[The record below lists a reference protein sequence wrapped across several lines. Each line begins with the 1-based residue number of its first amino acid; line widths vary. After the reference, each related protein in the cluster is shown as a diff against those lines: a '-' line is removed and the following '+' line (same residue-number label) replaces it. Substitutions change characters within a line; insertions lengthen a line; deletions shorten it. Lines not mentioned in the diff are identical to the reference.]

1 MSIFKPWR
9 SKETFLRS
17 ISLPVLL
24 FISITSAAQDRCA
37 TVQYMKNLQQKNL
50 QLENENGFEQWLLNK
65 IQNRKKALD
74 TKRRQATTYQIPVVV
89 HVIHNGEA
97 IGTGANISE
106 AQILS
111 QIDVLNKD
119 YKRLNL
125 DAGNTPAE
133 FLPVAGGIDIE
144 FVMAKR
150 TPEGLATNGIVRVQG
165 SKSTW
170 SINDN
175 YELKSQSYWPAED
188 YMNIWVTRLS
198 ASYVGFAQFPVST
211 LPGLENSSNN
221 RLTDGVVID
230 HTAFGTIDAGSFDL
244 DPQYNKGRTATHE
257 VGHFLGLRH
266 IWGDDEDE
274 SDNCSGTD
282 YVNDTPNQQVSTSG
296 CPATMRASCGGN
308 NMYMNFLD
316 YTNDECMNMFTV
328 NQVARMVVVVENS
341 PRRESLLTSPGLL
354 DPAPVANDL
363 GIKTI
368 VSPGESICSAPETP
382 SIEIKNYGSNT
393 ITSAQIRLSLN
404 GSAAETKNL
413 VLNLAPQQSTEISF
427 NPVAVSS
434 GDSFFSFEILQ
445 TNGTTDGH
453 TDDNLLDITAQ
464 LVPSIG
470 LPFAEN
476 FSSLPPTWKIENP
489 DQLTTWQFKVAPNE
503 DPSNTAMYINFYDY
517 EDRYGEADALVT
529 PVFDLTT
536 APSAYL
542 AFDVA
547 YAVFQG
553 NNDGLR
559 VVALTDCQTIYQ
571 GTTVYEKMGAQLAT
585 APSTSVPFTPSD
597 NSQWRKEIIDLTA
610 FLGNKSVQ
618 LAFVGINDWGNNL
631 YLDKVAVITTSQED
645 IVLKSI
651 VSPTPVR
658 CENQVVPELKV
669 QNGGTVAITSFLVDI
684 VVNQGAPQIQEIN
697 VTIQPGEETIVT
709 LPEITLINGNNKL
722 SFTLSEPNDLID
734 INPSDNNRSTITI
747 VNNDSNVIPLRENF
761 DQNYE
766 WSIVNPSEGGL
777 WENVSTN
784 YNQSVYFN
792 SFANTTLGDEA
803 WLVSPVL
810 DFTNTSSASL
820 FFDVSYAFNSPHY
833 DQLRILTSKD
843 CGNSFDIVSFDE
855 GGEDLAVTASS
866 SSWLPIDSIEWTR
879 KFVNLNELAGEKNVR
894 LAFVVTNANGNNL
907 YLDNIEFFTSD
918 DPNPYPIDDLYL
930 IYGTNPQDPGSFY
943 ITFNLDETQPVNYE
957 IVDMMGRQ
965 IVYEQIESVLNQTYL
980 IDAGHTATGIYI
992 VRLKIG
998 EEYFS
1003 SKVYIGK
1010 N

>member
-1 MSIFKPWR
+1 MSIFKPWT

-17 ISLPVLL
+17 ILL
-24 FISITSAAQDRCA
+24 AVFIFLSIKSSAQDRCA
-37 TVQYMKNLQQKNL
+37 TVPYMKNLQQKNL
-50 QLENENGFEQWLLNK
+50 QFENENGFEQWLQNK

-74 TKRRQATTYQIPVVV
+74 TKRRQTTTYQVPVVV

-97 IGTGANISE
+97 IGTGTNISE

-119 YKRLNL
+119 YKRLNT
-125 DAGNTPAE
+125 DAVNTPSE
-133 FLPVAGGIDIE
+133 FLPVAGSIDIE

-165 SKSTW
+165 SKTTW

-188 YMNIWVTRLS
+188 YMNIWVTRLT

-211 LPGLENSSNN
+211 LPGLENSSHN

-230 HTAFGTIDAGSFDL
+230 YTAFGTVDAGNFNL

-257 VGHFLGLRH
+257 IGHFFGLRH
-266 IWGDDEDE
+266 IWGDDENE
-274 SDNCSGTD
+274 SDKCSGTD
-282 YVNDTPNQQVSTSG
+282 YVDDTPNQLVSTSG
-296 CPATMRASCGGN
+296 CPTTPRTSCGSN

-316 YTNDECMNMFTV
+316 YTNDACMNIFTMG
-328 NQVARMVVVVENS
+328 QAGRMVVVVENS
-341 PRRESLLTSPGLL
+341 PRRASLLTSTGLL

-368 VSPGESICSAPETP
+368 LSPGENICSTPETP
-382 SIEIKNYGSNT
+382 TIEIQNYGSNT

-404 GSAAETKNL
+404 GSPAETKNL

-427 NPVAVSS
+427 NPVAVSP
-434 GDSFFSFEILQ
+434 GNSFFSFEILQ
-445 TNGTTDGH
+445 TNNTADGNA
-453 TDDNLLDITAQ
+453 DDNLRDITAQ
-464 LVPSIG
+464 LVSSIG

-476 FSSLPPTWKIENP
+476 FSTLPSTWKIENP
-489 DQLTTWQFKVAPNE
+489 DQLITWQTKVAPNE
-503 DPSNTAMYINFYDY
+503 NPGNTAIYMNFYDY

-536 APSAYL
+536 EPSAYL
-542 AFDVA
+542 TFDVA

-559 VVALTDCQTIYQ
+559 VVVLTDCQTINQ
-571 GTTVYEKMGAQLAT
+571 GTTVYEKTGTQLAT

-597 NSQWRKEIIDLTA
+597 NSQWRKEIIDLSA

-658 CENQVVPELKV
+658 CENTVVPELKV
-669 QNGGTVAITSFLVDI
+669 QNGGTVAITSFLVDV
-684 VVNQGAPQIQEIN
+684 VVNQGAPQIHEIS
-697 VTIQPGEETIVT
+697 VALQPGEETTIT
-709 LPEITLINGNNKL
+709 LPEITLINGSNKL
-722 SFTLSEPNDLID
+722 SFTLSAPNDLID
-734 INPSDNNRSTITI
+734 INPSDNTRSTITI
-747 VNNDSNVIPLRENF
+747 VNNDSNIIPLRENF

-766 WSIVNPSEGGL
+766 WSIVNPSEGEL

-792 SFANTTLGDEA
+792 SFANTSIGDEA

-810 DFTNTSSASL
+810 DFTHASSASL

-833 DQLRILTSKD
+833 DQLRILTSRD

-855 GGEDLAVTASS
+855 GGEDLAVTSSS
-866 SSWLPIDSIEWTR
+866 SSWLPTDSIEWIR

-918 DPNPYPIDDLYL
+918 NPNPYPIDDLYL
-930 IYGTNPQDPGSFY
+930 IYGTNPQDPGNFY
-943 ITFNLDETQPVNYE
+943 ITFNLDEPQPVNYE

-965 IVYEQIESVLNQTYL
+965 IVNEQIEGVLNQTYL

-998 EEYFS
+998 KEYFA